1 MLKRNVQN
9 LNKEYLLIC
18 IVKVGVHVST
28 LNTPSQQPEFLLF
41 RWTAVAA
48 VCVASWRQV

>member
-18 IVKVGVHVST
+18 IVKAGVHVST
-28 LNTPSQQPEFLLF
+28 FHTP
-41 RWTAVAA
+41 AA
-48 VCVASWRQV
+48 VQALSGPMLSLQAV